1 VEAAKLPRPLS
12 LEPIFGDRLPPA
24 IEKGM
29 TTMRQYGIRLCLEG
43 LSSVPEI
50 RRVTGDR
57 LS

>member
-1 VEAAKLPRPLS
+1 MEVRGRVRRLLAAS
-12 LEPIFGDRLPPA
+12 TEEIFAAA
-24 IEKGM
+24 IENGM
-29 TTMRQYGIRLCLEG
+29 ATMRQYGIRLCLEG